1 VWRTGAQ
8 IRRPDP
14 PVDTSWTAL
23 GLARA
28 LREGERSAVEV
39 VRELLD
45 RLDRLRPVIG
55 AVAAVDPKRSLADA
69 DAADRRLR
77 AGEAR
82 ALEGVPFT
90 VKDWIDVAG
99 WPISGSVS
107 ASHPGDRER
116 RPAVDASAVARLR
129 AAGGVML
136 AVTRVWADSPAHG
149 PTRNPHE
156 PSRNPGGSSS
166 GAAALVAARA
176 SPVALGSDSGGSIRL
191 PAAWCGVAGLKPTYG
206 RVPLTG
212 HFPRLGALEDGR
224 TVIGPL
230 ARTVDDL
237 AVVLAQIAGPD
248 GLDAGVAPVPLGDPG
263 EVDLSAL
270 RVAVVPPHEIC
281 DFAGTPGVPP
291 HEIRD
296 FAGTPGVPPHEIR
309 DFAGTPGVG
318 GGPTAVAASALLAAG
333 ADIVDDKVP
342 DVRDEALELTRRY
355 WARAE
360 LTGSEYVRVLWD
372 WDRFRRRV
380 LVATAGIDV
389 VICPAAAEPA
399 PPWRE
404 WSETDYQWTLPWSL
418 TGAPA
423 VVVPVGTQGGLPV
436 AVQVV
441 GRPWQDHVALAA
453 ARCVEAFAPRVPYA
467 DPFGPAATLADTPT
481 QEGR

>member
-14 PVDTSWTAL
+14 PVDTRWTAL

-28 LREGERSAVEV
+28 LREGERTAVEV
-39 VRELLD
+39 VRDLLD
-45 RLDRLRPVIG
+45 RLDRLTPVIG
-55 AVAAVDPKRSLADA
+55 AVAAVDRERTLAEA
-69 DAADRRLR
+69 AEADRRLR
-77 AGEAR
+77 AGKAR

-99 WPISGSVS
+99 WPISGSVT

-129 AAGGVML
+129 GAGGVML
-136 AVTRVWADSPAHG
+136 AVTRAWADSPAYG

-166 GAAALVAARA
+166 GAAALVAACA
-176 SPVALGSDSGGSIRL
+176 SPVALGSDSGGSIRV
-191 PAAWCGVAGLKPTYG
+191 PAAWCGVAGLKPTFG
-206 RVPLTG
+206 CVPLTG

-230 ARTVDDL
+230 AKTVDDL
-237 AVVLAQIAGPD
+237 AVVMAQIAGPD

-270 RVAVVPPHEIC
+270 RVGVVPPY

-291 HEIRD
+291 HEIC
-296 FAGTPGVPPHEIR
+296 

-333 ADIVDDKVP
+333 AAIVDDKVP
-342 DVRDEALELTRRY
+342 DGRDEALELTRRY

-372 WDRFRRRV
+372 WDRFRRRM
-380 LVATAGIDV
+380 LVVTAGIDV
-389 VICPAAAEPA
+389 VICPAAAESA

-404 WSETDYQWTLPWSL
+404 WTETDYQWTLPWSL

-423 VVVPVGTQGGLPV
+423 VVVPVGAQGGLPV

-453 ARCVEAFAPRVPYA
+453 ARRVEAFAPPVPYA
-467 DPFGPAATLADTPT
+467 DPFGPAAARADEAPP
-481 QEGR
+481 EGR